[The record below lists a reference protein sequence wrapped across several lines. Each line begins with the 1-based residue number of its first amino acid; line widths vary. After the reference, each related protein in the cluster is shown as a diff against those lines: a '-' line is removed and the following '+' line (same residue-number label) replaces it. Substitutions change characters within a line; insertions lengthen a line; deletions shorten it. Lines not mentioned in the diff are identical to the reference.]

1 MTEISSTL
9 NPCEDFN
16 NINIKDNEGQQFA
29 QTDYENKTVYGYEK
43 NKFKGF
49 GEYNNNELLKENEK
63 RINELVE
70 LTKQEYPTM
79 DNYLIWICAVHYVM
93 EELNIKV
100 DNTSGKQLYED
111 SMKERNKT
119 HYNSVELKEE

>member
-16 NINIKDNEGQQFA
+16 NINIQDNDGKQFA
-29 QTDYENKTVYGYEK
+29 QNDYENKTVYGYEK
-43 NKFKGF
+43 NRFKGF
-49 GEYNNNELLKENEK
+49 GEYNNELLKEHEG

-79 DNYLIWICAVHYVM
+79 DNYFLWLCAVDYMM
-93 EELNIKV
+93 EELNIKN

-119 HYNSVELKEE
+119 IYNSVELKVE